1 MKFIHIADTHFDTPF
16 TNLSLKNNFGK
27 IRRIDQ
33 REIFKKIIQYIRE
46 NKIEYLFISGDF
58 YEHEYIKKTTI
69 EYINH
74 LFEEIPQTQIFIA
87 PGNHDP
93 YLKNS
98 MYYNFEWNDNVKIF
112 TSKIEKVT
120 TPDADIYGM
129 GFEDFYHSG
138 IDLDNI
144 KIEDKNKINIFITH
158 GSLNAGET
166 RIAVQSN

>member
-1 MKFIHIADTHFDTPF
+1 MKFVHIADTHFDTPF
-16 TNLSLKNNFGK
+16 TNLSSRNNFGK
-27 IRRIDQ
+27 IRRLEQ
-33 REIFKKIIQYIRE
+33 REIFKKIIRYIQE
-46 NKIEYLFISGDF
+46 NKIPYLFISGDF
-58 YEHEYIKKTTI
+58 YEHEYIKQSTI

-74 LFEEIPQTQIFIA
+74 LFQEIPQTQIFIT

-120 TPDADIYGM
+120 TPDVDIYGM

-138 IDLDNI
+138 MNLDNI
-144 KIEDKNKINIFITH
+144 IIEDKSKINILITH
-158 GSLNAGET
+158 GSLNAAES
-166 RIAVQSN
+166 RITI

>member
-1 MKFIHIADTHFDTPF
+1 MRFIHIADTHFDTPF
-16 TNLSLKNNFGK
+16 TNLSSKNNFGK
-27 IRRIDQ
+27 IRRLDQ
-33 REIFKKIIQYIRE
+33 REVFKKIIQYIQE
-46 NKIEYLFISGDF
+46 NKIEYLLISGDF

-74 LFEEIPQTQIFIA
+74 LFGKIPQTQIFIT

-112 TSKIEKVT
+112 TSKIEKVS
-120 TPDADIYGM
+120 TPDGDIYGM

-138 IDLDNI
+138 MNLDDI
-144 KIEDKNKINIFITH
+144 IIEDKNKINILIAH
-158 GSLNAGET
+158 GSLNAAES
-166 RIAVQSN
+166 RIAIQSN

>member
-74 LFEEIPQTQIFIA
+74 LFQEIPQTQVFIT

>member
-1 MKFIHIADTHFDTPF
+1 
-16 TNLSLKNNFGK
+16 
-27 IRRIDQ
+27 
-33 REIFKKIIQYIRE
+33 
-46 NKIEYLFISGDF
+46 
-58 YEHEYIKKTTI
+58 
-69 EYINH
+69 
-74 LFEEIPQTQIFIA
+74 
-87 PGNHDP
+87 
-93 YLKNS
+93 

>member
-16 TNLSLKNNFGK
+16 TNLSSKKDFGK
-27 IRRIDQ
+27 MRRMDQ
-33 REIFKKIIQYIRE
+33 REIF
-46 NKIEYLFISGDF
+46 
-58 YEHEYIKKTTI
+58 KKTTI

-74 LFEEIPQTQIFIA
+74 LFEEIPQTQIFIT

-93 YLKNS
+93 YIKNS

-120 TPDADIYGM
+120 TPDVDIYGM

-138 IDLDNI
+138 MNLDNI
-144 KIEDKNKINIFITH
+144 IIEDKSKINILITH
-158 GSLNAGET
+158 GSLNAAES
-166 RIAVQSN
+166 RITI